1 LGDPQ
6 QVVDEDFNTVKCP
19 HSDGLMTET
28 PQPFRPFLIF
38 TILSALYTLSMFY
51 RVSNAV
57 IAPNLI
63 QDLGLDAET
72 LGILGGAF
80 FYSFA
85 LLQIPM
91 GPMLDRIGP
100 RIVVISST
108 LVGAMGAFL
117 FAFGNSYGAALL
129 GRILIGAGMA
139 SILMGSLKVFTLQ
152 FPPEK
157 FATLMGT
164 LVSIGT
170 LGNILA
176 ASPLAYLTST
186 IGWRMTFIMAGG
198 VTAFLAFLTF
208 FILGGEKKRNEDL
221 TFSPMSSPE
230 LKILQSFRLILGSLT
245 FWQIAAVAF
254 FRFGISMGLQ
264 GLWLGPYLMDS
275 KGYSPVQAGNL
286 LILLAIGMIVGGPI
300 SGQLS
305 DRIFRNNKGVA
316 LWGTCL
322 YTLSLLP
329 LMGIFKIQSSL
340 WYGLIF
346 FLMGFFNAFG
356 MIIYSHAKSFFPI
369 AISGT
374 VMTWVNFFTM
384 AGAAIFM
391 PALGKI
397 IESFPRT
404 GHSYPAEAYH
414 LSFLICFLGMA
425 ASLIF
430 YGFSKRQ

>member
-1 LGDPQ
+1 
-6 QVVDEDFNTVKCP
+6 
-19 HSDGLMTET
+19 MTDSS
-28 PQPFRPFLIF
+28 QPFRPFLIF
-38 TILSALYTLSMFY
+38 AILSALYSLSMFY

-91 GPMLDRIGP
+91 GPLLDRIGP
-100 RIVVISST
+100 RVVVTSST
-108 LVGAMGAFL
+108 LIGALGAFL
-117 FAFGNSYGAALL
+117 FAFGNSYPAALL

-139 SILMGSLKVFTLQ
+139 SILMGSLKTFTLQ
-152 FPPEK
+152 FPLEK

-164 LVSIGT
+164 LVSVGT

-186 IGWRMTFIMAGG
+186 IGWRIAFMIAGG
-198 VTAFLAFLTF
+198 VTALLALLTF
-208 FILGGEKKRNEDL
+208 FILGREKKKAEDP
-221 TFSPMSSPE
+221 TFSLLPQP
-230 LKILQSFRLILGSLT
+230 KIKVLQSFRLILGSLA

-264 GLWLGPYLMDS
+264 GLWLGPYLMDI

-286 LILLAIGMIVGGPI
+286 LIFLAFGLIVGGPI
-300 SGQLS
+300 SGQFS
-305 DRIFRNNKGVA
+305 DRIFRNNKRVA
-316 LWGTCL
+316 LWGLCL

-329 LMGIFKIQSSL
+329 LMGIFKIQSPL

-346 FLMGFFNAFG
+346 FFMGFFNAFG
-356 MIIYSHAKSFFPI
+356 MVIYPHAKSLFPV

-397 IESFPRT
+397 IESFPRM

-414 LSFLICFLGMA
+414 LSFFICFLGMT
-425 ASLIF
+425 ASTLF
-430 YGFSKRQ
+430 YAFSKKEK